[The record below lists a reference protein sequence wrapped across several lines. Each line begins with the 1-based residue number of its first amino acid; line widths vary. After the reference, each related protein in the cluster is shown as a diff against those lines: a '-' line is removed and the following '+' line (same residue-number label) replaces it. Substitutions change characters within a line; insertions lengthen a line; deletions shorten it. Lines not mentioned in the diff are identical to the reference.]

1 MKKNC
6 WNIHE
11 RIFLMLIILVLVLI
25 SLNVVKAKGWLFP
38 EQPPIKIESNI
49 IKLSSL
55 TLEQKIG
62 QMIIVHGASY
72 NQEAWK
78 RVPLGGI
85 HLFALK
91 DPELFKQIIQNY
103 QQDITIPFFVSVD
116 LEGCLNP
123 FANFQNFTPAI
134 EIRTI
139 DQAFKKGQEEGKFL
153 KELGFNLNYA
163 PVVDLGD
170 EIWHC
175 RNFPGDEK
183 QITKLA
189 QAYLEGLKS
198 EGIIGTIKHYPGKTL
213 VVQDPHKYLVLAHI
227 SAADVFPYETLK
239 SEAELIM
246 VSHIITNGEIDSKGQ
261 PSVVS
266 PLIIAQLQQ
275 NYSGLIISDEINMLG
290 LRQFYNSTD
299 EMYLALFK
307 AGNDLILNFNDS
319 PEEIYHM
326 IEVIKEGVER
336 GEISEARIDN
346 SVRKILELKGFR
358 VQ

>member
-1 MKKNC
+1 MKKSR
-6 WNIHE
+6 WNVHE

-38 EQPPIKIESNI
+38 EQPPIKISDNI
-49 IKLSSL
+49 IELSSL

-62 QMIIVHGASY
+62 QMIIVHGARY
-72 NQEAWK
+72 NLEAWK
-78 RVPLGGI
+78 RVPVGGI

-91 DPELFKQIIQNY
+91 DAELFKKIIGDY
-103 QQDITIPFFVSVD
+103 QEDTTIPFFFSAD

-134 EIRTI
+134 EVRTI
-139 DQAFKKGQEEGKFL
+139 EQAFKKGQEEGKFL
-153 KELGFNLNYA
+153 QELGFNLNYA

-170 EIWHC
+170 QIWHC
-175 RNFPGDEK
+175 RSFPGDE
-183 QITKLA
+183 QQVTKLA

-198 EGIIGTIKHYPGKTL
+198 EEVIGTIKHYPGKTL
-213 VVQDPHKYLVLAHI
+213 VVQDPHKYLVLAQI
-227 SAADVFPYETLK
+227 SAADVYPYENLK

-246 VSHIITNGEIDSKGQ
+246 VSHIITTGEIDSKGQ

-266 PLIIAQLQQ
+266 PSLISQLQQ

-326 IEVIKEGVER
+326 IEVIKEAVEK
-336 GEISEARIDN
+336 GEILEGRIDE
-346 SVRKILELKGFR
+346 SVKKILELKGFI
-358 VQ
+358 VK